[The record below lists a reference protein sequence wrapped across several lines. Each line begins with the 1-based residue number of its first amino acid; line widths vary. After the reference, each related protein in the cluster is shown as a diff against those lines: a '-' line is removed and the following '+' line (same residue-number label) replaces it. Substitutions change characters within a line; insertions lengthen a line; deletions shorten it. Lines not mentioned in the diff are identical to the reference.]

1 MQGRGRRRHLQLVVP
16 NHAQH
21 LQSVDIKELVKEK
34 EENLNTILDA
44 ARGVCTLAGGHSGHL
59 HKGSSAGKIFS
70 VAPKTSS
77 LPTGVILDD
86 FPKAGG
92 S

>member
-1 MQGRGRRRHLQLVVP
+1 M
-16 NHAQH
+16 
-21 LQSVDIKELVKEK
+21 KEK
-34 EENLNTILDA
+34 ENNLNTILDA

-59 HKGSSAGKIFS
+59 EKGSSAGKIFS